1 MIQKIIIKETS
12 GCFDNIGIEIDGLK
26 KVNYF
31 YGSNGSGKTT
41 ISRVI
46 GNCEEYPTC
55 RLLWENNREFETM
68 VYNRDFVDENFHQSE
83 EIKGIFTLGKD
94 SREIQESISK
104 KYEEINKIEEKLDGL
119 NKNLEQ
125 KINEKEKHENIYEEQ
140 CWELKLKY
148 DKDFKEAFTGARG
161 SKSQFKSRCLHEATN
176 NAELKT
182 YEDLKL
188 SYDIVFG
195 DKKEEK
201 VKINEINYD
210 GLDEILLNPILSM
223 KVIGSEDVNISELIQ
238 VLNNSDWV
246 QQGYEYYKSTDG
258 ICPFCQCRVDEG
270 LEEELEKYFDE
281 TYNSKIREINAVEKE
296 YELLMHSIMKQ
307 INNIINSNNE
317 FLNMELL
324 ELQKSKIESKNERN
338 IKLLENKI
346 GQPILCVELQ
356 SFSEEIQSINDAIGT
371 ANKSI
376 DDFNTKIKNIK
387 EEREKL
393 TAEIWRFISEENKV
407 DYKNYNKK
415 LEDINNA
422 IDGINTGIES
432 KNNNRISLTEEIQEL
447 EGKIT
452 SVSHTVNEIN
462 KILTS
467 FGFLNFNLT
476 EAEKHGNY
484 KLVREN
490 GEDAKDTLSEGEK
503 SFITFLYFYHLLK
516 GSNDK
521 ENIMVDRIVVFDDPI
536 SSLDSSILFIVSNL
550 IREIIGEVQRND
562 GNIKQVFIFTHNV
575 YFHKEVSFDTK
586 RGAKDKMKDETF
598 WILRKE
604 GINTRIK
611 NYDSNPIKTSYEL
624 LWEELKNYSEHRVI
638 TVQNT
643 MRRIIENY
651 FKILG
656 GLNDNDLVGK
666 FEPEE
671 QIICNALL
679 SWLNDGSHFVNDD
692 LYVDTN
698 SEIVDQYFEVFRKIF
713 IVTGNEGHYNM
724 MMGLD

>member
-1 MIQKIIIKETS
+1 M
-12 GCFDNIGIEIDGLK
+12 
-26 KVNYF
+26 
-31 YGSNGSGKTT
+31 
-41 ISRVI
+41 
-46 GNCEEYPTC
+46 
-55 RLLWENNREFETM
+55 
-68 VYNRDFVDENFHQSE
+68 
-83 EIKGIFTLGKD
+83 
-94 SREIQESISK
+94 
-104 KYEEINKIEEKLDGL
+104 
-119 NKNLEQ
+119 
-125 KINEKEKHENIYEEQ
+125 
-140 CWELKLKY
+140 
-148 DKDFKEAFTGARG
+148 
-161 SKSQFKSRCLHEATN
+161 
-176 NAELKT
+176 KT
-182 YEDLKL
+182 YGDLKL

-195 DKKEEK
+195 DEKEEK
-201 VKINEINYD
+201 IKINEINHD
-210 GLDEILLNPILSM
+210 DLDKILLNPILNM

-246 QQGYEYYKSTDG
+246 QQGYEYYKRTDG
-258 ICPFCQCRVDEG
+258 ICPFCQSRVDEG

-281 TYNSKIREINAVEKE
+281 TYNSKIREINAVKKE
-296 YELLMHSIMKQ
+296 YESLMHSIMKQ
-307 INNIINSNNE
+307 INNIIDSNNE
-317 FLNMELL
+317 FLNTEFL

-338 IKLLENKI
+338 IKLLENKMR
-346 GQPILCVELQ
+346 QPVLCVELQ
-356 SFSEEIQSINDAIGT
+356 PFLEEIQSINDAIRT

-376 DDFNTKIKNIK
+376 EDFNTKIKNIK

-407 DYKNYNKK
+407 NYKNYNKK
-415 LEDINNA
+415 LEDINKA
-422 IDGINTGIES
+422 INGINTGIES
-432 KNNNRISLTEEIQEL
+432 KNNNRRSLIEEIQEL

-467 FGFLNFNLT
+467 FGFLNFKLI

-521 ENIMVDRIVVFDDPI
+521 ENIMVDRVVVFDDPI

-550 IREIIGEVQRND
+550 IRGIIGEVQRGD
-562 GNIKQVFIFTHNV
+562 GNIKQVFILTHNV

-586 RGAKDKMKDETF
+586 RGTNDRMKDETF

-604 GINTRIK
+604 GINTKIK
-611 NYDSNPIKTSYEL
+611 SYDFNPIKTSYEL
-624 LWEELKNYSEHRVI
+624 LWGELKNYSEYRVI

-656 GLNDNDLVGK
+656 GLSEDNLIES

-671 QIICNALL
+671 QIICRALL
-679 SWLNDGSHFVNDD
+679 SWLNDGSHFIDDD

-698 SEIVDQYFEVFRKIF
+698 SEIVEQYFKVFKKIF